1 MTFAEVA
8 TIAGYVIV
16 IGGAFGL
23 IWGGGKWM
31 IGTLKKVNE
40 FLEDWRG
47 EDARPGYPGRPG
59 VLERL
64 VKLEEHAA
72 TTSHEVQPNSGQSI
86 KDQLNR
92 VDTALPEILSAVKQV
107 PELTQRLAA
116 LEGRPG
122 VLAPN
127 PLLDGTQA

>member
-1 MTFAEVA
+1 MNWAL
-8 TIAGYVIV
+8 ILQICGGLVI
-16 IGGAFGL
+16 IGGGL
-23 IWGGGKWM
+23 GVLIGGGKWM
-31 IGTLKKVNE
+31 IGTMKKIND

-72 TTSHEVQPNSGQSI
+72 TTTHEVTPNSGSSI

-92 VDTALPEILSAVKQV
+92 VDLALPEILRAVEQV

-116 LEGRPG
+116 LESRP
-122 VLAPN
+122 A
-127 PLLDGTQA
+127 LLDGTQAAG

>member
-1 MTFAEVA
+1 MSWELILQVCGGLVVVGGGLA
-8 TIAGYVIV
+8 VIV
-16 IGGAFGL
+16 
-23 IWGGGKWM
+23 GGGKWM

-47 EDARPGYPGRPG
+47 EEARPGYPGRPG

-72 TTSHEVQPNSGQSI
+72 TTTHEVQPNSGSSM

-92 VDTALPEILSAVKQV
+92 LDKAIPAVMS
-107 PELTQRLAA
+107 RLDA
-116 LEGRPG
+116 LESARS
-122 VLAPN
+122 
-127 PLLDGTQA
+127 QE